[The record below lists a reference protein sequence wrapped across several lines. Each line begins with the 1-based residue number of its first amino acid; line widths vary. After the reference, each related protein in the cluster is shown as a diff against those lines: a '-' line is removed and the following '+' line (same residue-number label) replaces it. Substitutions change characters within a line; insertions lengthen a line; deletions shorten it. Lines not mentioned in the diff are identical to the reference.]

1 MVLPSPLTKDTRKAV
16 VVKEVNVMATN
27 KIKQQE
33 KRIDKCCY
41 KIEST
46 NSPEEISHQVK
57 EIQGCC
63 NNIEQQIKV

>member
-1 MVLPSPLTKDTRKAV
+1 M
-16 VVKEVNVMATN
+16 VKEVNVMATN

-63 NNIEQQIKV
+63 NNIEQQTKV